1 MVTTALMQFDV
12 WHTECINPVQWS
24 AVTRHLVQVLSL
36 LVLSLCVYMK
46 IDSLLDSVGA
56 TRVDASHA
64 LHYTTTSLKQ
74 FYSKYICSEL
84 YHFILSK

>member
-64 LHYTTTSLKQ
+64 LYQKKKKEKKKRVTLHNYFT
-74 FYSKYICSEL
+74 
-84 YHFILSK
+84 